1 MSFNDR
7 SDTLIELLEE
17 LTQEGHEYVLVGG
30 YAVSAFNARF
40 STDLDIVVAP
50 DSKADFVEF
59 LEQRGFEETDSHAKE
74 WFYDTEVIEYEK
86 RLTPQQ
92 PIGFDLLV
100 NGLGCR
106 QTETQWSFNYLYDH
120 SHQQEVSG
128 GTVRRQPESS
138 MGRSSSRQSSTAAA
152 RQTFG
157 TFWQWRKISTSTL
170 SRPTCGEGTTMHYVR
185 SWSVDWRS
193 WRATNSP
200 VSVRSSQKRPVT
212 KRI

>member
-1 MSFNDR
+1 MSFNNR

-17 LTQEGHEYVLVGG
+17 LTHQGHEYVRVGG

-59 LEQRGFEETDSHAKE
+59 LERRDFEETDSHAKE

-106 QTETQWSFNYLYDH
+106 QTEVQWSSDYLYDH
-120 SHQQEVSG
+120 SDQQEMSG
-128 GTVRRQPESS
+128 
-138 MGRSSSRQSSTAAA
+138 
-152 RQTFG
+152 
-157 TFWQWRKISTSTL
+157 STSDDDGQSHRWGSPGGGQLHSGRKTDLRDVLVRIEQYRVELLATRVLCQLVELL
-170 SRPTCGEGTTMHYVR
+170 SG
-185 SWSVDWRS
+185 
-193 WRATNSP
+193 
-200 VSVRSSQKRPVT
+200 VSASYRYPGVL
-212 KRI
+212 